1 MQVSLIGRRKYNLP
15 FQAID
20 PECGVLRG
28 GRIQVSFLTQKKS
41 SRTLLP
47 YCSRGCKHLNTHP
60 QMPLLTDKPS

>member
-28 GRIQVSFLTQKKS
+28 GRIQVSFLTKKNPAEPFYP
-41 SRTLLP
+41 TVP
-47 YCSRGCKHLNTHP
+47 GDVNI
-60 QMPLLTDKPS
+60 